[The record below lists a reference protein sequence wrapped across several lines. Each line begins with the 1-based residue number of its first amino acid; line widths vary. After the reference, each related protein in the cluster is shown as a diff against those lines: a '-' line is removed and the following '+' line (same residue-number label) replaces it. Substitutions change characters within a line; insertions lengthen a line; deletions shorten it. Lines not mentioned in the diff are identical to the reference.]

1 MKSTTSWEPTQRKG
15 WGMRGLPL
23 THILP
28 FYKLLGCFFTVLGNT
43 TIFCEW
49 AVGFQGIPLQNCSRR
64 RRGHYTLGA
73 LVRAPD
79 EGEMSPPFSSFLS
92 GKEVDQTA
100 FFLTLHCISYNKKMD
115 WVEVE
120 RWVIWENEEP
130 QEVGQAGRK
139 APCQERRPTKL
150 RGMYLDPKGIRG
162 WKVLQNLKT
171 FVLRKRG
178 GNFRFPFSTLSTL
191 PCFQDPKLRQVPWA
205 L

>member
-1 MKSTTSWEPTQRKG
+1 MLFHCTWKHYHFLWMSRWVPRHSPAKLQPPQAWSLHTGGTGKG
-15 WGMRGLPL
+15 SRWGG
-23 THILP
+23 
-28 FYKLLGCFFTVLGNT
+28 
-43 TIFCEW
+43 
-49 AVGFQGIPLQNCSRR
+49 
-64 RRGHYTLGA
+64 
-73 LVRAPD
+73 D
-79 EGEMSPPFSSFLS
+79 EHKSSFLS

-100 FFLTLHCISYNKKMD
+100 FFFTLHCISYNKKMD